1 MENMRLYGLIE
12 KVEPQDDG
20 TIKVHGIVSTED
32 EDDQGEIVRAAAM
45 REAIPSYMQFPALR
59 EMHGLSAAGTALE
72 CNCGDDGITRIVG
85 HVVDPI
91 AVKKI
96 KNNVYR
102 GFSIGGRVR
111 ERESGNYKVITKL
124 DLHEISLVD
133 RPANPE
139 AVFDM
144 WKASQETTM
153 PDGLGNLGDALAE
166 AMAKTQQYW
175 ACGDPTHQ
183 HAKKDEAAR
192 CLAKA
197 AVDRGATPLEVIA
210 AAEMVKAVK
219 PDDKEPDE
227 DDAAK
232 ADAKP
237 TRDVASEQNFDG
249 DNDADDHGAKETDQ
263 DKKDDF
269 ADKGAADPMAF
280 KADGGDGDAKKP
292 YGDVTYADPGY
303 RGGKKR
309 YPVDTEGHVR
319 AAWSYINMPKNAKK
333 YTSEQLAS
341 IKSKIRAAAK
351 KHGIEISQKVA
362 DFADENEIA
371 AMAAELVAS
380 VEMLGDL
387 VLEKAGRRQS
397 AADHFLMNVAHD
409 AIGKLADGQWC
420 MKAEANATQDTG
432 RNTEHPAPTVSPP
445 AETYQPGHNST
456 QDTSK
461 RGARHSGA
469 TMGYLK
475 AAHDAMCKAGAFC
488 HGASDMSKASTT
500 EDSAMGASTIEKTP
514 GAGTSDKEAKK
525 LRKMLKRS
533 EANNAELKDMVKTLA
548 ARVED
553 IAKQPLPAKA
563 GGVLPPDVVSVSKS
577 QDGKAVDHA
586 ATVEKGEAP
595 PSEAEVMNFWKGLT
609 SEEKFRYSLAAS
621 RDRPYVPIR

>member
-1 MENMRLYGLIE
+1 MAGMRLYGLIE

-20 TIKVHGIVSTED
+20 TIKVHGVVSTEN

-45 REAIPSYMQFPALR
+45 REAIPNYMQFPALR

-72 CNCGDDGITRIVG
+72 CNCGNDGITRIVG
-85 HVVDPI
+85 HVVDPV

-153 PDGLGNLGDALAE
+153 PDGLVSVGDALAE
-166 AMAKTQQYW
+166 AMAKTVQYW
-175 ACGDPTHQ
+175 ACSDPTHQ
-183 HAKKDEAAR
+183 HVKKDEAAR

-210 AAEMVKAVK
+210 AAETAKAVK

-237 TRDVASEQNFDG
+237 TQNESDSQNFDG
-249 DNDADDHGAKETDQ
+249 DNDADDHGTKETDQ

-269 ADKGAADPMAF
+269 G
-280 KADGGDGDAKKP
+280 KADDGDAKKP

-309 YPVDTEGHVR
+309 YPIDTEGHVR

-362 DFADENEIA
+362 DFADETEIA
-371 AMAAELVAS
+371 TMAAELVACM
-380 VEMLGDL
+380 EMLGDL
-387 VLEKAGRRQS
+387 VVEKAGRRQS

-432 RNTEHPAPTVSPP
+432 RNAEHPAPNVSPP

-461 RGARHSGA
+461 RGARHSQN
-469 TMGYLK
+469 TLLHLK

-500 EDSAMGASTIEKTP
+500 EDGAMGASTIEKTP
-514 GAGTSDKEAKK
+514 GAETSEKEAKK
-525 LRKMLKRS
+525 LRKALKRS
-533 EANNAELKDMVKTLA
+533 EASNAELKDMVKTLA

-553 IAKQPLPAKA
+553 IAKQPLPARA

-577 QDGKAVDHA
+577 QDGKAVDHV
-586 ATVEKGEAP
+586 ATAVEKSEA
-595 PSEAEVMNFWKGLT
+595 PSEAEVMNFWKSLT
-609 SEEKFRYSLAAS
+609 PEERFRYSLAAS

>member
-1 MENMRLYGLIE
+1 MRLYGLIE

-20 TIKVHGIVSTED
+20 TIKVHGIVSTEN

-45 REAIPSYMQFPALR
+45 REAIPNYMQFPALR

-72 CNCGDDGITRIVG
+72 CNCGDDGVTRIVG

-96 KNNVYR
+96 RNNVYR

-139 AVFDM
+139 AIFDM

-153 PDGLGNLGDALAE
+153 PDGLGTLGDVLAE
-166 AMAKTQQYW
+166 AMAKTAQYW
-175 ACGDPTHQ
+175 ACDDPTHR
-183 HAKKDEAAR
+183 HLAKGDAVK
-192 CLAKA
+192 CIAKA
-197 AVDRGATPLEVIA
+197 A
-210 AAEMVKAVK
+210 K
-219 PDDKEPDE
+219 PDAKDQSDDKEPDE

-237 TRDVASEQNFDG
+237 TRDTASEQNFDG

-269 ADKGAADPMAF
+269 G
-280 KADGGDGDAKKP
+280 KADDGDAKKP

-371 AMAAELVAS
+371 VMTAELIAS

-409 AIGKLADGQWC
+409 AIGKLTDSQWC
-420 MKAEANATQDTG
+420 MKTDGNATQDTG
-432 RNTEHPAPTVSPP
+432 RNAEHPAPTVSPP
-445 AETYQPGHNST
+445 AETYQPGRNST

-461 RGARHSGA
+461 RGARYSQN
-469 TMGYLK
+469 TLLQLK

-500 EDSAMGASTIEKTP
+500 EGGAMGASTIEKTP
-514 GAGTSDKEAKK
+514 GAETSDKEAKK

-533 EANNAELKDMVKTLA
+533 EANNVELRDMLTKLS

-553 IAKQPLPAKA
+553 IEPRNCA
-563 GGVLPPDVVSVSKS
+563 
-577 QDGKAVDHA
+577 
-586 ATVEKGEAP
+586 
-595 PSEAEVMNFWKGLT
+595 
-609 SEEKFRYSLAAS
+609 RC
-621 RDRPYVPIR
+621 